1 MSISKLQSLLK
12 EKRSNYELALVHG
25 EVSFKSL
32 VLEMT
37 LLVTDHDR
45 DEQNLV
51 SPNFAD
57 DDGGHN
63 QTMSNFLQKIRQ
75 ASLDVRATLS
85 RQKSVTDDCVD
96 DYEELT
102 TVDTNDDDDDKDETV
117 TRRHRLCC

>member
-1 MSISKLQSLLK
+1 
-12 EKRSNYELALVHG
+12 
-25 EVSFKSL
+25 
-32 VLEMT
+32 MT

-51 SPNFAD
+51 SPNFVD

-75 ASLDVRATLS
+75 ASLDVRATFG

-102 TVDTNDDDDDKDETV
+102 TVDTNDDDDDDDDKDDTV
-117 TRRHRLCC
+117 DAEEEEEDTKRPPTLPELGARRSSAENTISRN